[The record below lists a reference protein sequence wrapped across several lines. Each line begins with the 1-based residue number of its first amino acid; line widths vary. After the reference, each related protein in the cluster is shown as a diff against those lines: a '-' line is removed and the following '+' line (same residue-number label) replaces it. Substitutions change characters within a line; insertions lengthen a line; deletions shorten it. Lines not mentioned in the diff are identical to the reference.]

1 MPYNKTFIIFRN
13 IWRNKT
19 FSLLN
24 IFGLAAGIACAC
36 FIYLWIENERSFN
49 QQFTKKDNLF
59 FLVQQDKND
68 PSGNFTNNAPTP
80 MAPDLEKN
88 MPDIKRIGRITWEN
102 RQLFV
107 LGDKRI
113 FKMGQYA
120 DSSLLHMLDF
130 NFIYG
135 SAPFLPSPESIIIS
149 ESLSK
154 AFFNDENPVG
164 KTIVTQSEAPW
175 SKDGSFKITGVFKD
189 FPENSSFR
197 FNWISPFKVYDDLMW
212 PEWNKWN
219 IFHTTL
225 VEMEPSASPDHLA
238 AMLRDYIPAKVEG
251 SPLQTYLLSIK
262 DVNLYDKLI
271 NGKPS
276 GGKMEYINLFSVIA
290 ILILLIGCIN
300 FMNLSTAR
308 SEKRAL
314 EVGVRKVS
322 GAGRLSLVRQFM
334 AESLLMALFS
344 VIVAVVMICI
354 GIPLF
359 NKVIGKELHIDLLQP
374 VHFIFLL
381 SAGVICGVVSGLYP
395 AFYLS
400 SFRPVQVLKGL
411 KISKGS
417 APVFMRKGLVILQF
431 TISVMLII
439 ATITIYRQIGHIKSR
454 NLGYNV
460 KNMVEAQIPK
470 SVQSHFPAVRD
481 ELLKTG
487 LVENVAITWS
497 EPLYMHTSSDEYTWE
512 GKSPNDKSQI
522 FDVGVSPGY
531 IATMKMKIKR
541 GRDFDETDAADIDST
556 RSVIINET
564 LAKKMGEQGRL
575 GAYISRQSPKIKVE
589 VIGIVEDFVFNDM
602 YGSAGPVMIYCM
614 PQSGEDV
621 IIRAKEGADIQKV
634 VAATDRVLTSFNKGY
649 PFEYKFVDEK
659 FNKLFL
665 SEMLIGKL
673 AIIFSVLAILIS
685 CLGLFGLAA
694 YTAERR
700 TKEIGIRKVLGA
712 STGSLTQLLS
722 VDFLKLVCISCVVA
736 FPVAWWSL
744 HNWLQHYQYR
754 TTIAW
759 WIFPLAAFVA
769 ILIAVVT
776 VAYQAVRAAVVNPVK
791 ALRTE

>member
-1 MPYNKTFIIFRN
+1 MLYNKILVLLRSIR
-13 IWRNKT
+13 RNKT

-24 IFGLAAGIACAC
+24 IIGLAAGIACAG
-36 FIYLWIENERSFN
+36 FIFLWIENERSFN
-49 QQFTKKDNLF
+49 QQFIKKDNLF
-59 FLVQQDKND
+59 FLVQQDRND
-68 PSGNFTNNAPTP
+68 PSGNFKNGAPTP
-80 MAPDLEKN
+80 MTPDLEKN
-88 MPDIKRIGRITWEN
+88 MPGIKRIGRITWEN
-102 RQLFV
+102 KQLFV
-107 LGDKRI
+107 LGDKKI

-120 DSSLLHMLDF
+120 DSSIISMLDLPF
-130 NFIYG
+130 VYG
-135 SAPFLPSPESIIIS
+135 APPFLPSPESIIIS

-154 AFFNDENPVG
+154 AFFNNENPVG

-189 FPENSSFR
+189 LPENSSFR
-197 FNWISPFKVYDDLMW
+197 FNWISPFKVYDDLLW

-225 VEMEPSASPDHLA
+225 VETEPSANVDHLGK
-238 AMLRDYIPAKVEG
+238 MLRDYMPAKVEN
-251 SPLQTYLLSIK
+251 SPLQTFLLSIK
-262 DVNLYDKLI
+262 DVNLYDKLV

-276 GGKMEYINLFSVIA
+276 EGKIEYINLFSVIA

-322 GAGRLSLVRQFM
+322 GAGRFSLVRQFM
-334 AESLLMALFS
+334 EESLLMALFS
-344 VIVAVVMICI
+344 VIAAVVMICL

-359 NKVIGKELHIDLLQP
+359 NKIIGKELHIDLLQP

-400 SFRPVQVLKGL
+400 SFKPAQVLKGL
-411 KISKGS
+411 KISKGGT
-417 APVFMRKGLVILQF
+417 PVFMRKGLVVLQF

-439 ATITIYRQIGHIKSR
+439 ATITIYRQIGHVKSR

-460 KNMVEAQIPK
+460 KNMVEVLIPK
-470 SVQSHFPAVRD
+470 SVNNHFPAIRD

-487 LVENVAITWS
+487 LIENAAVTWS

-512 GKSPNDKSQI
+512 GKSPNDKSQT
-522 FDVGVSPGY
+522 FDVGVSAGY
-531 IATMKMKIKR
+531 IATMKMKIKA
-541 GRDFDETDAADIDST
+541 GRDFYDTDADSMH
-556 RSVIINET
+556 SVIINET
-564 LAKKMGEQGRL
+564 LAKKMGEQGKP
-575 GAYISRQSPKIKVE
+575 GSYISRKSPQVKVE
-589 VIGIVEDFVFNDM
+589 IIGIVEDFVFNNM
-602 YGSAGPVMIYCM
+602 YGSAGPVMIYCL
-614 PQSGEDV
+614 PQAGDDM
-621 IIRAKEGADIQKV
+621 IISAKEGADIQKV
-634 VAATDRVLTSFNKGY
+634 ITATDRLLTSFNKGY

-665 SEMLIGKL
+665 SEMLIGNL

-712 STGSLTQLLS
+712 SVGSLTQLLS

-759 WIFPLAAFVA
+759 WIFPLAAFMA
-769 ILIAVVT
+769 ILIAVIT
-776 VAYQAVRAAVVNPVK
+776 VAYQAVKAAVVNPVK

>member
-1 MPYNKTFIIFRN
+1 MPYNKAFILFRN
-13 IWRNKT
+13 IRRNKT

-24 IFGLAAGIACAC
+24 IFGLATGIACAC
-36 FIYLWIENERSFN
+36 FIFLWIENERSFN
-49 QQFTKKDNLF
+49 HQFTKRDNLF
-59 FLVQQDKND
+59 FLVQQDKNE
-68 PSGNFTNNAPTP
+68 PGGNFANSAPTP
-80 MAPDLEKN
+80 MTPDLEKN
-88 MPDIKRIGRITWEN
+88 MPGIKNIGRITWEN

-107 LGDKRI
+107 LGDKKVFRT
-113 FKMGQYA
+113 GQYA
-120 DSSLLHMLDF
+120 DPSILSMLDF

-135 SAPFLPSPESIIIS
+135 AQPSLSSPESIIIS
-149 ESLSK
+149 ESMSK
-154 AFFNDENPVG
+154 ALFNDENPVG
-164 KTIVTQSEAPW
+164 KTIVTQSESFW

-197 FNWISPFKVYDDLMW
+197 FNWISPFKVYDDLLM

-219 IFHTTL
+219 IFHATL
-225 VEMEPSASPDHLA
+225 VETEPMANLDHLGN
-238 AMLRDYIPAKVEG
+238 MLRDYMPAKVEN
-251 SPLQTYLLSIK
+251 SPLQTFLLSIK
-262 DVNLYDKLI
+262 DINLYDKLV

-276 GGKMEYINLFSVIA
+276 GGKIEYINLFFVIA
-290 ILILLIGCIN
+290 VLILLIGCIN

-322 GAGRLSLVRQFM
+322 GAGRFSLIRQFM
-334 AESLLMALFS
+334 AESLAMAFLS
-344 VIVAVVMICI
+344 VIVAVVMIYL

-359 NKVIGKELHIDLLQP
+359 NKIIGKELQIDLLQP

-395 AFYLS
+395 SFYLS
-400 SFRPVQVLKGL
+400 SFKPVQVLKGL
-411 KISKGS
+411 KLSKSGT
-417 APVFMRKGLVILQF
+417 PVFMRKGLVILQF
-431 TISVMLII
+431 TISVILII

-454 NLGYNV
+454 NLGYDV
-460 KNMVEAQIPK
+460 KNMVEVLIPT
-470 SVQSHFPAVRD
+470 SVKNHFPAVRN

-487 LVENVAITWS
+487 LIENVAVTWS

-512 GKSPNDKSQI
+512 GKSPNDKSHV
-522 FDVGVSPGY
+522 FDVGVSAGY
-531 IATMKMKIKR
+531 ISTMKMKIKA
-541 GRDFDETDAADIDST
+541 GRDFYDTDADSL
-556 RSVIINET
+556 RNVIINET
-564 LAKKMGEQGRL
+564 LAKKMGEQGKL
-575 GAYISRQSPKIKVE
+575 GAYISRKSPEIRVE

-602 YGSAGPVMIYCM
+602 YGSGAPVMIICL
-614 PQSGEDV
+614 PQAAEDM
-621 IIRAKEGADIQKV
+621 IIRAKDGADIQKII
-634 VAATDRVLTSFNKGY
+634 AATDHVLNSFSKGY

-659 FNKLFL
+659 FNRLFQ
-665 SEMLIGKL
+665 SETLIGNL
-673 AIIFSVLAILIS
+673 SVIFSVLAILVS

-694 YTAERR
+694 YTAEKR

-712 STGSLTQLLS
+712 SVSSLTQLLS

-754 TTIAW
+754 TTVEW
-759 WIFPLAAFVA
+759 WTFPLAAFIA

-776 VAYQAVRAAVVNPVK
+776 VAYQAVKAAVLNPVK